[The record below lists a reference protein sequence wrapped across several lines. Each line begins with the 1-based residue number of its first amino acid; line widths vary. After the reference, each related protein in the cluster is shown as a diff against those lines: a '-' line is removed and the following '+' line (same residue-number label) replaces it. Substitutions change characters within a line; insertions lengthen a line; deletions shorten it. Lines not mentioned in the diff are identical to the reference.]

1 MRPLRHLHMLAA
13 LGLSLGASLAV
24 ASPAEAHQTSAEAAN
39 KKVVLD
45 FYRALNAADAAG
57 AMKMRI
63 QTIAEKYIGPDYL
76 QHSEAF
82 ANLPGPGTSRDK
94 LIRMFQSMPPM
105 KAALAPKTVAVMA
118 QGDLVMLLTTRAMP
132 DRVTGQPKQ
141 TYIFNMFRVKNG
153 RLIEHWDVSPSP
165 PGAGGP
171 PVPGPGAP

>member
-1 MRPLRHLHMLAA
+1 MLAA

-63 QTIAEKYIGPDYL
+63 QTIAEKYIGPDYV

-105 KAALAPKTVAVMA
+105 KAPAAPKTLAVMA
-118 QGDLVMLLTTRAMP
+118 QGDLVMMLTAREVP
-132 DRVTGQPKQ
+132 DLATGLVKQ
-141 TYIFNMFRVKNG
+141 VYMFNMFRVSHG
-153 RLIEHWDVSPSP
+153 RLVEHWDVSQMQ

-171 PVPGPGAP
+171 GMMPPGPGASPGSR